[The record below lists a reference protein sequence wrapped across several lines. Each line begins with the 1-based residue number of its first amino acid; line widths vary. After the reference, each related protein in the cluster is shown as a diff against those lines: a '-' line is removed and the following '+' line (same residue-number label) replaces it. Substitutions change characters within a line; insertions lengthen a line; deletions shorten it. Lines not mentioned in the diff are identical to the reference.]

1 MRRSRSTTLFK
12 AKIPGVMKILHAIET
27 SGPGGAENFLIR
39 MALALRPQDESSV
52 LLLKPGW
59 LQQRLIDLEIPVVVE
74 PLSRSFN
81 PLWLYRAFKLVK
93 EQQIDVI
100 HSHEFAMNSHLALVA
115 KAAGVRHVATV
126 HGRKYYGDSSARRA
140 VYRMVARL
148 SGLVAV
154 SEDIKSYL
162 VDSVGVAPDRITVIR
177 NGIAVEDYQQ
187 NSDDPAQIRSD
198 LGCSER
204 DFLICAIGNL
214 YPVKGHC
221 HLIRAMARLVPQ
233 HPELKL
239 VIAGRGGEQAALEQ
253 LIAELQLTNHVSLL
267 GFRNDVR
274 EILLAADL
282 FVMPSLSEGLPL
294 SLLEAMAAKKPVIVT
309 DVGGMPQ
316 VIKNGVMGLVVPP
329 ADDDQL
335 ARAINSILTG
345 GKRNEYVAAAFEEL
359 EASYS
364 IGTMVDDYR
373 RLYGTG

>member
-1 MRRSRSTTLFK
+1 
-12 AKIPGVMKILHAIET
+12 MKILHAIET